1 MATPTSTQLPKGK
14 DMAKA
19 AAVGKTQGRIVWEQF
34 RKHYIAL
41 VGLVVLLLMYVMAA
55 FAGFLAPYG
64 MNEYRRTPVSAFMP
78 PTTIHWIDPETG
90 RLTRPFVYEYTAD
103 RDPVTRQRVF
113 VEDTDGA
120 RYPIQFFVRRPSHSY
135 TILGIWRSDLRLFG
149 VEDPARVFLW
159 GTNSLGKD
167 LFSRVL
173 YGGQVSLTIGVLA
186 VWVSLILGLTFGVI
200 AGFYGGLVDDF
211 FMRLIEV
218 IDAIPGLFLL
228 IVLAT
233 LLKDPRNPL
242 AQLFGLQMTSAQTFL
257 MVVMVL
263 GFVGWGGLARTIRSL
278 VLSLREMDYAQA
290 AKALGASEARGSC
303 SATSSRRPPRYVMVI
318 LTLAIPGF
326 ILTEVGLSFLG
337 LGPSEL
343 DSASWGLLLRDAT
356 ARGVSI
362 QFVPWLLIPGIPIFL
377 AVLVLEPRRRR
388 SARRVRPEEAAQ
400 LSAALASLSGPRV
413 ARTAVSRRRDTRM
426 VALPAN
432 RVDSRVMRGHP

>member
-1 MATPTSTQLPKGK
+1 MTVPNPSQSQMPKGK
-14 DMAKA
+14 DVAKA
-19 AAVGKTQGRIVWEQF
+19 GIGGKTQARIVWEQF
-34 RKHYIAL
+34 RKHHIAL
-41 VGLVVLLLMYVMAA
+41 VGLVLLTLMYVAAA

-78 PTTIHWIDPETG
+78 PTTIHWTDPETG
-90 RLTRPFVYEYTAD
+90 RLTRPFVYEYVSD
-103 RDPVTRQRVF
+103 RDPVTRQRVY
-113 VEDTDGA
+113 VEHTDGG
-120 RYPIQFFVRRPSHSY
+120 RYPIQFFVRRPNQTY
-135 TILGIWRSDLRLFG
+135 RILGIWRSDLRLFG
-149 VEDPARVFLW
+149 VDDPARVHVW

-167 LFSRVL
+167 LFTRIL

-186 VWVSLILGLTFGVI
+186 VWVSLTLGLTFGVI

-257 MVVMVL
+257 MVVIVL

-290 AKALGASEARGSC
+290 AKALGASESRIMFRHLLP
-303 SATSSRRPPRYVMVI
+303 ATASYVMVI

-377 AVLVLEPRRRR
+377 AVLCWNLVGDGLRDAFDPKKRR
-388 SARRVRPEEAAQ
+388 
-400 LSAALASLSGPRV
+400 
-413 ARTAVSRRRDTRM
+413 
-426 VALPAN
+426 
-432 RVDSRVMRGHP
+432 

>member
-1 MATPTSTQLPKGK
+1 MAANASPSNLPKGK
-14 DMAKA
+14 PA
-19 AAVGKTQGRIVWEQF
+19 AAALGKTQGRIVWEQF
-34 RKHYIAL
+34 RKHHIAL
-41 VGLVVLLLMYVMAA
+41 VGLVVLLLMYLAAA

-78 PTTIHWIDPETG
+78 PTTIHWTDPETG
-90 RLTRPFVYEYTAD
+90 RITRPFVYTYTSE
-103 RDPVTRQRVF
+103 RDPVTRQRVY
-113 VEDTDGA
+113 VEETEGP
-120 RYPIQFFVRRPSHSY
+120 RYPIQFFVRRPNQPY
-135 TILGIWRSDLRLFG
+135 RILGLFQSDLRLFG
-149 VEDPARVFLW
+149 VEEPARVFLW
-159 GTNSLGKD
+159 GTNNLGKD

-186 VWVSLILGLTFGVI
+186 VWVSLTLGLTFGVI
-200 AGFYGGLVDDF
+200 AGFYGGLIDDF

-290 AKALGASEARGSC
+290 AKALGASEGRVMFRHLLPGTAS
-303 SATSSRRPPRYVMVI
+303 YVMVI

-337 LGPSEL
+337 LGPSEV

-377 AVLVLEPRRRR
+377 AVLCWNLVGDGLRDAFDPKKRR
-388 SARRVRPEEAAQ
+388 
-400 LSAALASLSGPRV
+400 
-413 ARTAVSRRRDTRM
+413 
-426 VALPAN
+426 
-432 RVDSRVMRGHP
+432 